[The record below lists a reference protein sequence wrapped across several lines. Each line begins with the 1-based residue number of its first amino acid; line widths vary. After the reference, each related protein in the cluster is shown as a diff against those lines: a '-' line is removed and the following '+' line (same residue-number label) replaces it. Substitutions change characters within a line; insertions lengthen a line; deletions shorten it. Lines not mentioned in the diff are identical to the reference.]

1 MKKVLL
7 CVCKSSPAFYCFRYL
22 LCNLVPC
29 ESLPLFTV
37 SSLSWTQATLTFA
50 NQLLFNWIFQDL
62 VVMNL
67 LGHFQSVP
75 DHLCH
80 GCPSVFPP
88 IGFAGGFFKQNL
100 LATLT
105 TSANSSKYPFLK
117 FLYRRFPV
125 LGRGRLEVEFGQWM
139 KTGSVCGRA
148 KMTSKFPLCSPG
160 VLPNYCYCQVGDEM
174 DTTSA
179 LKKNLGKFCNGSCHS
194 LGVQVSHTVLG
205 AFNIQETATLFS
217 SVDLKIIAQLWM
229 VSDFR
234 RERDVYSRMLRTY
247 FILIL
252 SGVET
257 LHFYFSFE
265 SKSVLN
271 ALWMIFKQLGK
282 KQMFFSNGSFIY

>member
-67 LGHFQSVP
+67 LGHFQSIP

-88 IGFAGGFFKQNL
+88 IGFAGGFFRQNL

-148 KMTSKFPLCSPG
+148 KMTSKFPQECCQIIATARLG
-160 VLPNYCYCQVGDEM
+160 MRWIQHLPWKKIWEN
-174 DTTSA
+174 SA
-179 LKKNLGKFCNGSCHS
+179 MAPVTALECRCPTQS
-194 LGVQVSHTVLG
+194 LGLSTSRRLQHFFPVLIWKLLHSFEWFQTSG
-205 AFNIQETATLFS
+205 E
-217 SVDLKIIAQLWM
+217 
-229 VSDFR
+229 
-234 RERDVYSRMLRTY
+234 RERDVYFRMLRTY

-282 KQMFFSNGSFIY
+282 KQMFFSNGSFIN